1 MKILQISE
9 IRKSY
14 FLRAFGRVPE
24 DMLIISMGACNY
36 NCPYCKRDGQFKGN
50 GNSILNAYD
59 VSMEDI
65 FRIIDRHISLGHRIR
80 LSGGDPCMF
89 PAESLQIARYCMDK
103 HGQKISLAHNG
114 SSPTLIHSLL
124 PYLDYVAIDFKGA
137 TPDEIARRSNTDIN
151 QSSVDNILQIIDM
164 CQLAGVLVDVRT
176 VIFGDTAAG
185 DLDSIGRKLAGRHNV
200 FWTLRKYN
208 PVIGCNFLPADDD
221 IRDVADQ
228 LSNTYNIP
236 VGYRDKWTGCN
247 FYISTSRAQFLPGA

>member
-1 MKILQISE
+1 MKILQINE

-14 FLRAFGRVPE
+14 FLRAFGRIPE
-24 DMLIISMGACNY
+24 NMLIISMGACNY

-59 VSMEDI
+59 VSMEEI
-65 FRIIDRHISLGHRIR
+65 FRIIDRQISLGHRIR

-89 PAESLQIARYCMDK
+89 PAESLQIARYCMDN

-114 SSPTLIHSLL
+114 SSPALIHSLL

-151 QSSVDNILQIIDM
+151 QSSVDNILQIIVM

-176 VIFGDTAAG
+176 VIFGDTSLG
-185 DLDSIGRKLAGRHNV
+185 DLDSIGHMLSGHNNV

-208 PVIGCNFLPADDD
+208 PVIGCDFLQADND
-221 IRDVADQ
+221 IRVIADR

-247 FYISTSRAQFLPGA
+247 FYIAHSKGGENG

>member
-1 MKILQISE
+1 MKILQLNE

-14 FLRAFGRVPE
+14 FLEAFGRTPE

-50 GNSILNAYD
+50 GNAILNAYD
-59 VSMEDI
+59 VSMDEI
-65 FRIIDRHISLGHRIR
+65 FGVIDRHIAAGHRIR

-89 PAESLQIARYCMDK
+89 PVESMQIAHYCWDK
-103 HGQKISLAHNG
+103 HRKKISLAHNG
-114 SSPTLIHSLL
+114 SSPALIRSLL
-124 PYLDYVAIDFKGA
+124 PYLYYVAIDFKGA
-137 TPDEIARRSNTDIN
+137 TPDEIAQRSNTAIN
-151 QSSVDNILQIIDM
+151 PSSVDNILQIIDM

-176 VIFGDTAAG
+176 VIFGDTAEG
-185 DLDSIGRKLAGRHNV
+185 DLDSIGSKLSGRHNV

-208 PVIGCNFLPADDD
+208 PVIGCNFLPADND
-221 IRDVADQ
+221 IRILADQ

-247 FYISTSRAQFLPGA
+247 FYIARSEGGENG